1 MSLHSQAEHPPLP
14 EKHCD
19 RRTVILGGTKE
30 AGKST
35 KPEASVLGFKDDLT
49 YLVDEYTNT
58 CNKSYKLMP
67 QTQSES
73 CTHSLMQYDS
83 CVALLINKQSS

>member
-1 MSLHSQAEHPPLP
+1 M
-14 EKHCD
+14 
-19 RRTVILGGTKE
+19 
-30 AGKST
+30 
-35 KPEASVLGFKDDLT
+35 KPEAWVLGVKGDLT
-49 YLVDEYTNT
+49 YLVDEYTNI

-83 CVALLINKQSS
+83 CVALLDNTQSNWNKALQIWCLPALR